1 MADNQHLPWP
11 EVEGRDQF
19 LQAEVIV
26 KMRLSHALARDSLY
40 LEGELFVA
48 PV

>member
-11 EVEGRDQF
+11 EVEGRYQF
-19 LQAEVIV
+19 LQAKVVV
-26 KMRLSHALARDSLY
+26 KMRLPYALARDSLY